1 MLVLFQH
8 WEQLCETVEL
18 FVVKQ
23 LVELFVVIMT
33 AGSTQFMLV
42 LFQHWVQLC
51 KTLELFV
58 VIKTAGSTQF
68 MLVLFQHCCAKQ
80 ICLS

>member
-8 WEQLCETVEL
+8 WEQLCKTL
-18 FVVKQ
+18 
-23 LVELFVVIMT
+23 ELFVVIMT

-80 ICLS
+80 SCLS